1 MEISL
6 VDSSK
11 TPQRSQL
18 KGTDGNAH
26 TLTHSLD
33 SVTELPVADES
44 VGGAKSSYLAGS
56 VYGPHP
62 ATYYDGSA
70 LAVTMAASASGTTVI
85 TSGDLTTYNQT
96 VFEVVAIGGTTPAL
110 KVYPS
115 FDGTTFAATPI
126 ALINLNDLTV
136 IDGDTG
142 VSAIG
147 IFAVGTPP
155 GGALKIKKLKWVQT
169 GGAADQTCQ
178 LRGGHGWV

>member
-1 MEISL
+1 MGSSVVLNVWSTI
-6 VDSSK
+6 SSK
-11 TPQRSQL
+11 WEKWKSTN
-18 KGTDGNAH
+18 GAAH
-26 TLTHSLD
+26 VETQS
-33 SVTELPVADES
+33 
-44 VGGAKSSYLAGS
+44 GS
-56 VYGPHP
+56 VNAYGPYP

-85 TSGDLTTYNQT
+85 TSGDLSTYNQT
-96 VFEVVAIGGTTPAL
+96 VFEVVAIGGTTPAI

-126 ALINLNDLTV
+126 ALVNLNDLTV
-136 IDGDTG
+136 IDGDIG

-147 IFAVGTPP
+147 IYAIGTPP
-155 GGALKIKKLKWVQT
+155 GGALKVKKLKWVQT